1 MTRGHEM
8 DDEESRPAEAPAR
21 YEAPAIAWEDPFDL
35 GANLASACGKIASDE
50 LCSSDP
56 AS

>member
-1 MTRGHEM
+1 M
-8 DDEESRPAEAPAR
+8 DDEELRSAEAKAL

-35 GANLASACGKIASDE
+35 GANLASACGKIASDG
-50 LCSSDP
+50 LCASDP